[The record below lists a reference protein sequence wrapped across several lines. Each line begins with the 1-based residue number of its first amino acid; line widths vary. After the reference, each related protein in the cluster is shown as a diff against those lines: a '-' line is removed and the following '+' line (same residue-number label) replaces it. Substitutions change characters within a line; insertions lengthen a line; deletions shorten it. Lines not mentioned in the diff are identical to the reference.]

1 VVILLLFQI
10 SQQLAAVSNNT
21 QTLPLIKSPIE
32 LPSFAAPRS
41 AVYTNVFWFLSL
53 GLSLACA
60 LIATLIQQWA
70 SDYIHAIERRQL
82 PEKRA
87 RIRAFLYEGVENSH
101 VGAIVDGAP
110 LLLHASLFSFLIG
123 LVIFMQPINSTIT
136 TLLACIL
143 ALCVVAYL
151 ASTVTPI
158 IAIASPICT
167 PLTMFL
173 LKFSFASNLIRRVLL
188 TIWELGRLAV
198 RGMAQAMLWI
208 WTGATTL
215 SWQRISSL
223 PTVQMPRLTF
233 IPGGARRNPLA
244 EITDPFYDAH
254 LRAPRVDTSK
264 RSLNNPIQQFQWAL
278 HHYLPRLFSI
288 WTDPSVSIS
297 NLDFIRE
304 AAATDTELPG
314 FQDREQTVIS
324 WTFES
329 LSGDAELIPFLEGI
343 PSFLNSDPSPHGA
356 YNPIKIMKSS
366 LRQHSEDIAT
376 RLLLLLDSPRE
387 NRGTAASIKA
397 VMALL
402 EHDIYL
408 GDVHFGGDFL
418 QKARLFCGDREYSW
432 LELLMAASWSRFPV
446 RVRSSAEPWWRPS
459 VLNTIMESR
468 HLAIPVTEGL
478 FIPYYKDVGVA
489 WWCRD
494 GCEFCESGQVDQ
506 CPCSF
511 LRSAEVL
518 HLPLLA

>member
-1 VVILLLFQI
+1 
-10 SQQLAAVSNNT
+10 
-21 QTLPLIKSPIE
+21 
-32 LPSFAAPRS
+32 
-41 AVYTNVFWFLSL
+41 
-53 GLSLACA
+53 
-60 LIATLIQQWA
+60 
-70 SDYIHAIERRQL
+70 
-82 PEKRA
+82 
-87 RIRAFLYEGVENSH
+87 
-101 VGAIVDGAP
+101 
-110 LLLHASLFSFLIG
+110 
-123 LVIFMQPINSTIT
+123 
-136 TLLACIL
+136 
-143 ALCVVAYL
+143 
-151 ASTVTPI
+151 
-158 IAIASPICT
+158 
-167 PLTMFL
+167 
-173 LKFSFASNLIRRVLL
+173 
-188 TIWELGRLAV
+188 
-198 RGMAQAMLWI
+198 
-208 WTGATTL
+208 
-215 SWQRISSL
+215 
-223 PTVQMPRLTF
+223 MPRLTF
-233 IPGGARRNPLA
+233 ILGGARRNPLA

-288 WTDPSVSIS
+288 WTDPTVSIS

-494 GCEFCESGQVDQ
+494 GCEFCKSGQVDQ